1 MWQRHEVNTVRKMA
15 LPDLFNAGL
24 PQNFTSYVRNL
35 VSVMCKTRYVS
46 MLQVEKNAQSFNQ
59 PQTGSRQPPR
69 DLDSQV
75 TAWGFFFSPDPPST
89 HLNLLFL
96 SPNWEL
102 LGVKDRDC
110 HFLNPTSTQQA
121 KQRFIR
127 QTDRD
132 FISSLTPWISVRRQ
146 MRGTVCRRQVTL
158 LLSLHNIVFYLCCG
172 KLTYTL
178 TWDVTF
184 STPVTHHKSPFPGAS
199 GKGEGQGGP
208 LL

>member
-1 MWQRHEVNTVRKMA
+1 MQQNEVCLYAASGEECRVLQPAPNRK
-15 LPDLFNAGL
+15 
-24 PQNFTSYVRNL
+24 
-35 VSVMCKTRYVS
+35 
-46 MLQVEKNAQSFNQ
+46 
-59 PQTGSRQPPR
+59 QTATQGSRQSGYCLR
-69 DLDSQV
+69 LLLQSRSSQHPYEPTFPV
-75 TAWGFFFSPDPPST
+75 SRLGAPGGQGQEPS
-89 HLNLLFL
+89 
-96 SPNWEL
+96 
-102 LGVKDRDC
+102 R
-110 HFLNPTSTQQA
+110 FLNPTSTQQA
-121 KQRFIR
+121 KQRFTR

-146 MRGTVCRRQVTL
+146 MRGTVYRRQVTL

-199 GKGEGQGGP
+199 GKGEAGQGGP